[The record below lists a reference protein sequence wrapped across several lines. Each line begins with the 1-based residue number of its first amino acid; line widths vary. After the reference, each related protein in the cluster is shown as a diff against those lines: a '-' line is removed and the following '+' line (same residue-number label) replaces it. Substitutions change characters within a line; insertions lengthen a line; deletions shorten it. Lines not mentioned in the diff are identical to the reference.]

1 MLDNLLYDL
10 AERILGKNG
19 RAIVDILKKKR
30 DVNEF
35 KIAEKLK
42 MTVNQVR
49 NLLYKL
55 DAQDIVTFIRK
66 KDKRKGWYIYYWSL
80 DIVKS
85 LKLLAKIKEREIQ
98 QLNYALK
105 SHENK
110 RFFLCKQCDIELT
123 EENALVHDFICPEC
137 GTLLQLKDNKEKILE
152 IKKNMAKETKIL
164 HGVKSEINKL
174 GLEEEKKVK
183 KKPSGKAK
191 AKKHKPKKKIKRK
204 KGKAKAKSSAKKKG
218 KIRKRKSKKR

>member
-10 AERILGKNG
+10 SERIVGKNG

-42 MTVNQVR
+42 LTVNQVR
-49 NLLYKL
+49 NLLYKF
-55 DAQDIVTFIRK
+55 DAQDIVTFVRK

-110 RFFLCKQCDIELT
+110 RFFVCKQCDIELT

-152 IKKNMAKETKIL
+152 IKKNIVKETRIL
-164 HGVKSEINKL
+164 HAVKSEINKL
-174 GLEEEKKVK
+174 GLEEEQKAKRVK
-183 KKPSGKAK
+183 KKPKGKTK

-204 KGKAKAKSSAKKKG
+204 KSKAKGKKHKPK
-218 KIRKRKSKKR
+218 KIKPKKR

>member
-10 AERILGKNG
+10 AERIVGKNG
-19 RAIVDILKKKR
+19 RAIVDTLKKKR

-55 DAQDIVTFIRK
+55 DAHDIVTFIRK

-85 LKLLAKIKEREIQ
+85 LKLLAKIKEKEIQ
-98 QLNYALK
+98 QLSYALK

-152 IKKNMAKETKIL
+152 IKKNIAKETRIL
-164 HGVKSEINKL
+164 HAVKSEISKWS
-174 GLEEEKKVK
+174 LEEEQKAKRTI
-183 KKPSGKAK
+183 KKPKSKAK
-191 AKKHKPKKKIKRK
+191 TKKHKPKKKIKSR
-204 KGKAKAKSSAKKKG
+204 KGKGAMEKHRSK
-218 KIRKRKSKKR
+218 KRKSKKR